1 MRRSMHASGIS
12 TPSLRCA
19 EQGIDWLDLNRGLTD
34 NNGLKARYTT
44 DGTHLTKE
52 GYSIW
57 AEALRQQ
64 LGYEKNGF
72 RHSSLF
78 VTGNLCFSAEA
89 YTLDVSTTGITP
101 PRRIRARCLL
111 WFAEPAA
118 ADRRG
123 TPYYNDRIDR
133 GQVLFR
139 ISRWHVQLW
148 ALFLDGRRG
157 QGVHQPIGQ

>member
-1 MRRSMHASGIS
+1 MHASGIS

-64 LGYEKNGF
+64 LGYEKTASDTRPFRNG
-72 RHSSLF
+72 
-78 VTGNLCFSAEA
+78 
-89 YTLDVSTTGITP
+89 
-101 PRRIRARCLL
+101 
-111 WFAEPAA
+111 
-118 ADRRG
+118 
-123 TPYYNDRIDR
+123 
-133 GQVLFR
+133 
-139 ISRWHVQLW
+139 
-148 ALFLDGRRG
+148 
-157 QGVHQPIGQ
+157 QPVFQR